1 MANSLKEVLVSTA
14 EEVLGRKRR
23 TIQPWVTNE
32 VMDLCDK
39 RRELRKRKFGSNVA
53 MENYQLANKAVR
65 KKMKEAKEKWIDD
78 QCVAIEQGMSSG
90 ESRQA
95 FSTLKMLTKT
105 LQPKVNLIED
115 KDGRLLTDDEDIMQ
129 RWSEYCSDLYNHELQ
144 PDLSILSATRDPP
157 ETDDSPPIQK
167 SEVEAA
173 VKSLKLGKAPGV
185 DKIPSELLEAGG
197 EEVNNILTALC
208 QRIWNEKKW
217 PTEWT
222 KSLVV
227 PLPKKG
233 NLRLCNNYRT
243 ISLISHLSKVMLRVI
258 LNRLKPKAEEILAEE
273 AGFRACRS
281 TVEQIFN
288 CRILIEKHMQHQRD
302 LFHNFI
308 DFKKAFDRVWHNG
321 LWHVL
326 RGFNIDEGL
335 VKTIESLYMNSNP
348 AVFLKN
354 TIGNSFKTTVGVR
367 QGCLLSP
374 VLFNIFLERI
384 MQDTLHQHSPTISI
398 GGRPVCNLRFADD
411 IDLIAG
417 SQAELQVLTDRLVA
431 SSKAFGMEVS
441 SEKSKVM
448 VSSERVNDA
457 CTTMDDEP
465 LELVHK
471 FKYLGATL
479 HEDGSS
485 NVEFRTRIALATAA
499 FAKLGKIWKSSISFK
514 AKHKLFRSLLS
525 SILTYG
531 CETRT
536 LLADT
541 ERRIQA
547 FENKYLRKL
556 LPISYKDH
564 VTNESV
570 RELVVAYVGPQ
581 EPLLAT
587 VKRRKLAWFGHVTR
601 HDSLS
606 KTILQGTV
614 EGKRRRG
621 RQKKAWCDSI
631 KEWTGMAMYELVR
644 SASDRDAWRQKTYSS
659 NLRSPRG
666 PHRSRD

>member
-1 MANSLKEVLVSTA
+1 
-14 EEVLGRKRR
+14 
-23 TIQPWVTNE
+23 
-32 VMDLCDK
+32 
-39 RRELRKRKFGSNVA
+39 
-53 MENYQLANKAVR
+53 
-65 KKMKEAKEKWIDD
+65 
-78 QCVAIEQGMSSG
+78 
-90 ESRQA
+90 
-95 FSTLKMLTKT
+95 
-105 LQPKVNLIED
+105 
-115 KDGRLLTDDEDIMQ
+115 
-129 RWSEYCSDLYNHELQ
+129 
-144 PDLSILSATRDPP
+144 
-157 ETDDSPPIQK
+157 
-167 SEVEAA
+167 
-173 VKSLKLGKAPGV
+173 KSLKLGKAPGV
-185 DKIPSELLEAGG
+185 YNIPSELLKAGG
-197 EEVNNILTALC
+197 EEVNNILC
-208 QRIWNEKKW
+208 VNEYGMKRNG

-243 ISLISHLSKVMLRVI
+243 ISLISHPSKVKLRVKI
-258 LNRLKPKAEEILAEE
+258 NILKPKAEEILAEE
-273 AGFRACRS
+273 QDGFRAGRS

-308 DFKKAFDRVWHNG
+308 DFKKAFDKVWHDG

-335 VKTIESLYMNSNP
+335 VKTIESLYMNSNS
-348 AVFLKN
+348 AVFLNN

-411 IDLIAG
+411 YIDLIAG
-417 SQAELQVLTDRLVA
+417 SQAESQVLTDRLVA

-448 VSSERVNDA
+448 VSSESVNDA
-457 CTTMDDEP
+457 SITVDDEP
-465 LELVHK
+465 LGLVHK

-479 HEDGSS
+479 LEDGSS
-485 NVEFRTRIALATAA
+485 TVVVRTGIALATAA

-514 AKHKLFRSLLS
+514 AKHKLFRSLVI

-531 CETRT
+531 CETWT

-547 FENKYLRKL
+547 FQNKCLRKL
-556 LPISYKDH
+556 LRISYKNH

-570 RELVVAYVGPQ
+570 RELV
-581 EPLLAT
+581 
-587 VKRRKLAWFGHVTR
+587 
-601 HDSLS
+601 
-606 KTILQGTV
+606 
-614 EGKRRRG
+614 
-621 RQKKAWCDSI
+621 
-631 KEWTGMAMYELVR
+631 
-644 SASDRDAWRQKTYSS
+644 
-659 NLRSPRG
+659 
-666 PHRSRD
+666 